1 MKTNDSILQNILK
14 KSRPYED
21 GLIEDLKDP
30 EMARAFLNASLEA
43 YKEDGNETAYLRA
56 VRYVTKA
63 QGGIDKLYD
72 LGRIRR
78 ERKKEAVGV

>member
-1 MKTNDSILQNILK
+1 MSTSNSILQNVLK

-43 YKEDGNETAYLRA
+43 YKEDGNEAAYLRA
-56 VRYVTKA
+56 ILYVTEA

-72 LGRIRR
+72 LGRVRR
-78 ERKKEAVGV
+78 ERKREAVAV